1 MTQEEKDKL
10 LEEAKRKYPVGTI
23 FIPVHTKEGK
33 NKIQGN
39 YRFES
44 DDSDAIIV
52 DNIALEDI
60 WTGCIYKS
68 GEWAKII
75 SKPEEKSIEKP
86 QFEVGKWYKNLSSG
100 YIAKAIKGS
109 YIENNNFYHGDYIC
123 SNKEFHKSNNR
134 SCLGWKNNTI
144 ECPLE
149 EIQQYLPDD
158 HPDKIEK
165 PKSLVGRYVKFTNNT
180 EFNGEYY
187 LLTRQESL
195 EVYYGTNINRNIKDC
210 FLPITC
216 FELMPEGFES
226 PVVTVSIKTSSE
238 EVKIQVKK
246 SKTIK
251 I

>member
-1 MTQEEKDKL
+1 MTQE
-10 LEEAKRKYPVGTI
+10 
-23 FIPVHTKEGK
+23 
-33 NKIQGN
+33 
-39 YRFES
+39 
-44 DDSDAIIV
+44 
-52 DNIALEDI
+52 
-60 WTGCIYKS
+60 
-68 GEWAKII
+68 
-75 SKPEEKSIEKP
+75 
-86 QFEVGKWYKNLSSG
+86 
-100 YIAKAIKGS
+100 
-109 YIENNNFYHGDYIC
+109 
-123 SNKEFHKSNNR
+123 
-134 SCLGWKNNTI
+134 
-144 ECPLE
+144 
-149 EIQQYLPDD
+149 
-158 HPDKIEK
+158 EK

-216 FELMPEGFES
+216 FELMPEGFEL